1 MAYTAPTAADLKA
14 RYPEFDAVSDDLVTL
29 VITEAAGTVSTSWLE
44 RDYAPAIM
52 LLTAH
57 MLITEGAVERAN
69 PNGNGTSSMTTTGAV
84 KSYRVG
90 EVQVSY
96 AGTSEGA
103 GAASGDL
110 SGLSAT
116 EYGKRFLALRRA
128 NFGGPMVA

>member
-1 MAYTAPTAADLKA
+1 MAYTVPTAADLKA
-14 RYPEFDAVSDDLVTL
+14 RYPEFDAVSNDLVTL

-57 MLITEGAVERAN
+57 MLVTEGAVERAN
-69 PNGNGTSSMTTTGAV
+69 PDGDGTSTMTTTGAV

-96 AGTSEGA
+96 AGTGEGA

-110 SGLSAT
+110 AGLSAT

>member
-1 MAYTAPTAADLKA
+1 MAYTVPTAADLKV

-29 VITEAAGTVSTSWLE
+29 VMTEAAGTVSTSWLE

-57 MLITEGAVERAN
+57 MLVTEGAVERAA
-69 PNGNGTSSMTTTGAV
+69 GKKTTVTSTGPI
-84 KSYRVG
+84 KSKTIG
-90 EVQVSY
+90 EVSVTY
-96 AGTSEGA
+96 AGA
-103 GAASGDL
+103 GAGAGSAAGDL

>member
-1 MAYTAPTAADLKA
+1 MAYTVPTAANLKA

-29 VITEAAGTVSTSWLE
+29 VITEAAGAVSTLWLE

-57 MLITEGAVERAN
+57 MLVTEGAVERAN
-69 PNGNGTSSMTTTGAV
+69 PDGDGTSSMTTTGAV

-90 EVQVSY
+90 DVQVSY
-96 AGTSEGA
+96 AGAGEGA
-103 GAASGDL
+103 GSASGDL

>member
-1 MAYTAPTAADLKA
+1 MAYTVPTAAALKA
-14 RYPEFDAVSDDLVTL
+14 RYAEFANVPTETVSAVIEDAQRS
-29 VITEAAGTVSTSWLE
+29 VSTSWLE

-57 MLITEGAVERAN
+57 MLVTEGAVERAN
-69 PNGNGTSSMTTTGAV
+69 PDGDGASSMTTTGAV

-96 AGTSEGA
+96 AGTGEGA

>member
-14 RYPEFDAVSDDLVTL
+14 RYAEFANVPTETVSAVIEDAQRS
-29 VITEAAGTVSTSWLE
+29 VSTSWLE

-57 MLITEGAVERAN
+57 MLVTEGAVERAD
-69 PNGNGTSSMTTTGAV
+69 PNGNGGSMMTTSGPL
-84 KSYRVG
+84 KSYTVDGVRV
-90 EVQVSY
+90 EH
-96 AGTSEGA
+96 AGTGA
-103 GAASGDL
+103 GAGSAPGDL

-128 NFGGPMVA
+128 NFGGPTVA